1 MWGFTQLFAHQRD
14 AYLFKSHIFTQPP
27 LARDSAQWQ

>member
-1 MWGFTQLFAHQRD
+1 MWGFAQVLAHQREG
-14 AYLFKSHIFTQPP
+14 YFFESHIFTQPP